1 MAAPREPVNP
11 APVREA
17 GPRGQVQQSPQ
28 QPAALKTNATAGR
41 ESARQ
46 SPSR

>member
-1 MAAPREPVNP
+1 MAASREPVNP
-11 APVREA
+11 SPAKGA

-41 ESARQ
+41 EPARQ
-46 SPSR
+46 SPSQ